1 MTTTNSVKQYKI
13 RKLIAY
19 LSDKEGREMEFISLY
34 IPREKSIDEIIT
46 ILREKFD
53 SADIK
58 SESVRDR
65 VQNALTKIMQ
75 YLKLH
80 KEIPEN
86 GLAIFAGTFATN
98 DPESESLN
106 IRDQYLLDV
115 LY

>member
-1 MTTTNSVKQYKI
+1 MNSI
-13 RKLIAY
+13 PLPS
-19 LSDKEGREMEFISLY
+19 LSEKVRYELPNLVLFDRISGCH
-34 IPREKSIDEIIT
+34 PHHDSH
-46 ILREKFD
+46 REKFD

-58 SESVRDR
+58 SEIVRDR

-98 DPESESLN
+98 L
-106 IRDQYLLDV
+106 
-115 LY
+115 